1 MTRFFEDLLPAILVT
16 VQLTAISLFFG
27 LFLAALIA
35 AAQYRRTVGASQL
48 SQLYSIYFRGTPLL
62 VQIFLIYYGSGQFR
76 AELEAVGLW
85 TLFRSP
91 WFCVLLAFTLNTA
104 AYTSEILL
112 GAARAVPISQI
123 EAGRALGLS
132 RGKIFRF
139 VMVPNILRSAWPA
152 YSNEVVFQL
161 QATSLASLVTIM
173 DITGVARR
181 AAASTFRFFEVYS
194 VAAVAY
200 LLIVFTL
207 VFLFRRVERSLR
219 RHIAQP

>member
-1 MTRFFEDLLPAILVT
+1 MTRFLEDLLPAFLVT
-16 VQLTAISLFFG
+16 VQLTAVSLFFG
-27 LFLAALIA
+27 LFLAATIA
-35 AAQYRRTVGASQL
+35 ATQYHRIFGAHQVSQAF
-48 SQLYSIYFRGTPLL
+48 SIYFRGTPLL

-76 AELEAVGLW
+76 DELEFLGLW
-85 TLFRSP
+85 TFFRSP

-112 GAARAVPISQI
+112 GAARAVPAAQI

-139 VMVPNILRSAWPA
+139 VMIPNIIRNAWPA

-181 AAASTFRFFEVYS
+181 AAASSFRFFEVYA

-200 LLIVFTL
+200 LVIVL
-207 VFLFRRVERSLR
+207 AVVYLFGRVERSLR
-219 RHIAQP
+219 RHAPRQ

>member
-1 MTRFFEDLLPAILVT
+1 MTRLFDDLLPAIWVT

-27 LFLAALIA
+27 LFLAAAIA
-35 AAQYRRTVGASQL
+35 AIQYHRIFGASHLVQM
-48 SQLYSIYFRGTPLL
+48 YSIYFRGTPLL

-76 AELEAVGLW
+76 DELEYFGLW
-85 TLFRSP
+85 TFFRSP
-91 WFCVLLAFTLNTA
+91 WFCVLLAFTLNTS

-112 GAARAVPISQI
+112 GAARAVPTSQI
-123 EAGRALGLS
+123 EAGRALGFS
-132 RGKIFRF
+132 RVMAFRL

-181 AAASTFRFFEVYS
+181 TAASSFRFFEVYA

-200 LLIVFTL
+200 LIIVL
-207 VFLFRRVERSLR
+207 VLVYVFRRVEASLR
-219 RHIAQP
+219 RHSSHQ